1 MKYLK
6 SFFDFYLQSSIH
18 VALSCFALVRITQ
31 IQFAIPQ
38 ENPIAYVAFF
48 GTIFGYNFVKF
59 GPIFFTKKQ
68 INAKLTGILFLS
80 LCCFV
85 LAFYFFLQLK
95 LKTQVTLFGLI
106 FSVFVYTIP
115 LFPNTKNIRNWKG
128 VKIYWVAL
136 TWVGVTLLLPVI
148 EAGVGITI
156 NFYWTALQR
165 FLFLFILLLL
175 FDIID
180 LKKDDPNLGTIPQQI
195 GLQKTKI
202 LGFILL
208 LLYSFLSLKVFNI
221 EYQVTSLQFL
231 GLVGSIGFTAFL
243 LFFAHANRSQYYTAF
258 LTESVPIVWW
268 IVLVLFN

>member
-1 MKYLK
+1 V
-6 SFFDFYLQSSIH
+6 F
-18 VALSCFALVRITQ
+18 ASC
-31 IQFAIPQ
+31 
-38 ENPIAYVAFF
+38 
-48 GTIFGYNFVKF
+48 
-59 GPIFFTKKQ
+59 
-68 INAKLTGILFLS
+68 
-80 LCCFV
+80 
-85 LAFYFFLQLK
+85 FFLQLK
-95 LKTQVTLFGLI
+95 LKTQVALFGLI
-106 FSVFVYTIP
+106 FLVFVYAMP
-115 LFPNTKNIRNWKG
+115 LLPNTKNIRNWTG
-128 VKIYWVAL
+128 IKIYWVAL
-136 TWVGVTLLLPVI
+136 TWVGVTLLLPII
-148 EAGVGITI
+148 EAGVDITI

-175 FDIID
+175 FDIVD
-180 LKKDDPNLGTIPQQI
+180 LKKDDPKLRTIPQQI

-231 GLVGSIGFTAFL
+231 GLVGSIAFTAFL

>member
-59 GPIFFTKKQ
+59 ASVIFTKKL
-68 INAKLTGILFLS
+68 INAKLSGILFLS

-85 LAFYFFLQLK
+85 FASCFFLQLK
-95 LKTQVTLFGLI
+95 LKTQVTLFVLV
-106 FSVFVYTIP
+106 FLVFVYTVP
-115 LFPNTKNIRNWKG
+115 LSPNTKNIRNWKG

-136 TWVGVTLLLPVI
+136 TWVGVTLLLPII

-175 FDIID
+175 FDIVD
-180 LKKDDPNLGTIPQQI
+180 LKKDDPKLRTIPQQI
-195 GLQKTKI
+195 GLQKTII

-208 LLYSFLSLKVFNI
+208 LLYAFLSLKLFNI
-221 EYQVTSLQFL
+221 EDQVTSFQFL
-231 GLVGSIGFTAFL
+231 GLLGSIAFTAFL
-243 LFFAHANRSQYYTAF
+243 IFFAHANRSEYYTAF
-258 LTESVPIVWW
+258 LTESIPIVWW
-268 IVLVLFN
+268 FLICI